1 LRPAVRDRALGH
13 RALETLWRPVFV
25 RTPEGE
31 THAEEVPDRVGS
43 RAAARGVPTAAAD
56 GQPPPATQLK
66 QLYVVYFNT
75 GQSDLSPDAQATVAQ
90 AAATF
95 RQGGT
100 AVAVRGHTDTVG
112 NPEANLQ
119 LSLRRSA
126 SVKDALQRNGVPAAA
141 IRSGGLGEQDLPVPT
156 ADNVPERLNRSVHI
170 TVSGRPLMSDQDYC
184 AALARKW
191 RTFSRTD
198 ASGPAPQAI
207 AQCDAGNYDAGITTL
222 ETVLTN
228 DRIPLPSR
236 YL

>member
-1 LRPAVRDRALGH
+1 MLKKFLIA
-13 RALETLWRPVFV
+13 
-25 RTPEGE
+25 
-31 THAEEVPDRVGS
+31 S
-43 RAAARGVPTAAAD
+43 AAGLLLAACQQQPQMASP
-56 GQPPPATQLK
+56 PPPATPPLQ

-75 GQSDLSPDAQATVAQ
+75 GQSDLSPEAATTVSQ
-90 AAATF
+90 AAAAF
-95 RQGGT
+95 KQGGT
-100 AVAVRGHTDTVG
+100 VAVRGHTDTVG
-112 NPEANLQ
+112 NPESNLQ

-156 ADNVPERLNRSVHI
+156 ADQTPERLNRSVHI
-170 TVSGRPLMSDQDYC
+170 TVVSAGRALMSDKDYC